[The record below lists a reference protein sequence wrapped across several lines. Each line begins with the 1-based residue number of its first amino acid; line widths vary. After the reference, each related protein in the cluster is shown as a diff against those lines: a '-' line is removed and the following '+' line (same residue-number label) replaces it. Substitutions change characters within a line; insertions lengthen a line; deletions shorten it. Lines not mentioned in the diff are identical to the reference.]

1 ALPGCGYAARAAGP
15 RVRNRRY
22 RISSSCPV
30 KLLKLLH
37 LKQSHLLARP
47 AELGSVEFP
56 AFCVE
61 TILLRIALV
70 LLRYQIGDVP
80 FTAHP
85 NAPAAVVDLAVVTVF
100 DEMPDLVRLV
110 GKCFIEPVVKDELY
124 GSVKPNEGVST
135 KRRAIH
141 RGSLHDPLHLVFV
154 ETGDHR
160 PQHHAHTD
168 TGV

>member
-56 AFCVE
+56 AFGVE
-61 TILLRIALV
+61 AILLRIALI
-70 LLRYQIGDVP
+70 LLRYQFGDVP

-85 NAPAAVVDLAVVTVF
+85 HAPAAVVDLAVVTVL

-110 GKCFIEPVVKDELY
+110 GKRFIEPVVKDELY
-124 GSVKPNEGVST
+124 GAVKADEGIGA
-135 KRRAIH
+135 KRGA
-141 RGSLHDPLHLVFV
+141 V
-154 ETGDHR
+154 
-160 PQHHAHTD
+160 
-168 TGV
+168 